1 MGMRF
6 QEKAVLIR
14 LATRALT
21 MLYRC
26 AAGDRRTLQIRKGIV
41 GNRWRVTKYVNAALA
56 RASEVAY
63 NRGWQLR
70 AQCCHRNSDL
80 ITWWYDRWHHP
91 VAG

>member
-1 MGMRF
+1 MAMRF

-21 MLYRC
+21 MLSRC
-26 AAGDRRTLQIRKGIV
+26 AAGDRRTLQMRKGIV

-56 RASEVAY
+56 RGH

-70 AQCCHRNSDL
+70 AQHCTA
-80 ITWWYDRWHHP
+80 IP
-91 VAG
+91 I

>member
-1 MGMRF
+1 MRF

-26 AAGDRRTLQIRKGIV
+26 AAGDRPLQIRKGIV

-63 NRGWQLR
+63 NRDWQLPGLTSGVQSSTVT
-70 AQCCHRNSDL
+70 A
-80 ITWWYDRWHHP
+80 IP
-91 VAG
+91 I